1 MKNEILQS
9 QVQKKRKIFIVKEKQ
24 FRKKSKTIT
33 SPTHNRARRNTE
45 PVLSELGK
53 IKRQIRLTQE
63 NSMRNQVPPYPS
75 QIMRQR
81 ATSIPSSYQQYQPNY
96 QHSGSFDQ
104 INSMHYP
111 HNPIY
116 SPHHQQQQAPQTSQ
130 SNNNNN
136 ISYPNHLLNQNS
148 SSSSS
153 THLTSSSLTSPTQS
167 GVPVYNP
174 ANQRNSQQP
183 PYPYINPQTQTINGN
198 SKNFVNSSTNSY
210 QNNVKQQSFQQN
222 PQIQYE
228 NNATK
233 NQNNHTSP
241 YIKQNNSCANSM
253 SSSTNAPYSNSSQ
266 QDCDNSIYHEKVPA
280 YNSSA
285 PMIQKSNSWC
295 AVDQRCPD
303 QCNIYNE
310 PPTFQH
316 AQSTIVPPYTSHND
330 QYNAKYSSQYNPPSS
345 NQYNYHA
352 AYKANIYSKGSL
364 YNNNQYNNGYSYPN
378 NENQQIQ
385 NTPSTIASRTS
396 QSPHNAGVID
406 SFEHG
411 QNLYHQDNIEQGL
424 QDFFIDTKLAND
436 QENEDIYANSH
447 NIPINNNNLVN
458 NNYMDDLFDNKNCFD
473 DDNDINNCMNQFNSS
488 TNQQYNMLSSNFGD
502 YNAYPEYS

>member
-1 MKNEILQS
+1 MKNEILHNQA
-9 QVQKKRKIFIVKEKQ
+9 QKKRKIFIVKEQQ

-33 SPTHNRARRNTE
+33 SPTNNRARRNTE
-45 PVLSELGK
+45 PVLSRLGQ
-53 IKRQIRLTQE
+53 IKRQIRINQE
-63 NSMRNQVPPYPS
+63 NMMRNQIPPYPS

-81 ATSIPSSYQQYQPNY
+81 ATSIPSSYQQYQPSY
-96 QHSGSFDQ
+96 PQSGSFDQ
-104 INSMHYP
+104 INSMQNPY
-111 HNPIY
+111 NPIY
-116 SPHHQQQQAPQTSQ
+116 SSHHQQQAPQNSQ
-130 SNNNNN
+130 PNNNNS
-136 ISYPNHLLNQNS
+136 IAYTNHIANQS
-148 SSSSS
+148 SSTNSS

-167 GVPVYNP
+167 GISVYNP
-174 ANQRNSQQP
+174 ANQRKSQQP
-183 PYPYINPQTQTINGN
+183 PYPYANPQSQTINGN
-198 SKNFVNSSTNSY
+198 NKNFVNSSTNSY
-210 QNNVKQQSFQQN
+210 QNNVKQQSIQQN

-228 NNATK
+228 NNATT
-233 NQNNHTSP
+233 NVNNHTSP

-266 QDCDNSIYHEKVPA
+266 QDCENSIYHDKVPA
-280 YNSSA
+280 YNNSV

-295 AVDQRCPD
+295 AVDQRYPD

-310 PPTFQH
+310 PPAFQH

-330 QYNAKYSSQYNPPSS
+330 QYSAKYNSQYNPPSS

-352 AYKANIYSKGSL
+352 AYKANVYSKGSL
-364 YNNNQYNNGYSYPN
+364 YNNNQYNNGYGYTN
-378 NENQQIQ
+378 GENQQIQ

-396 QSPHNAGVID
+396 QSPQNAGMID

-424 QDFFIDTKLAND
+424 QDFFIDAK
-436 QENEDIYANSH
+436 QENEDIYANSQNIIH
-447 NIPINNNNLVN
+447 NSNNLLN

-473 DDNDINNCMNQFNSS
+473 DENDINNCMNQFNSS